1 MATKPTATIS
11 ETKAETP
18 TTTKA
23 TRAEAQ
29 GTRAETQGTRA
40 EAQGTRAETQGTR
53 AEAQTAT
60 TTTTTTTSTSTK
72 SCWKGLDYLI
82 VFLPILYDELF
93 IVLWFSNFFLFF
105 QYFF

>member
-1 MATKPTATIS
+1 MYFFFNYYSCTTTTLEPTA
-11 ETKAETP
+11 
-18 TTTKA
+18 TKA
-23 TRAEAQ
+23 TRAETPT
-29 GTRAETQGTRA
+29 TRAETQA
-40 EAQGTRAETQGTR
+40 TR
-53 AEAQTAT
+53 AEAQTS
-60 TTTTTTTSTSTK
+60 TTTTSK